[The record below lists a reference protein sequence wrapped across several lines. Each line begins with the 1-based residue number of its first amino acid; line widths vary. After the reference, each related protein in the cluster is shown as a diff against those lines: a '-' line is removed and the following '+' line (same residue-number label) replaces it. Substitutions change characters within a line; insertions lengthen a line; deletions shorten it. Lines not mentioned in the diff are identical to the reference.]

1 MGQSTNMVTHRQIMN
16 TLIRAEDAKSI
27 NPINIENVKIHLKV
41 ITAERCSSENWRP
54 GKINRRT
61 KNNSNELG
69 GRGGLRSFVYVKE
82 PLLG

>member
-1 MGQSTNMVTHRQIMN
+1 MN

-27 NPINIENVKIHLKV
+27 NPINIENVKIHLV

-54 GKINRRT
+54 EEKSNRRT

-69 GRGGLRSFVYVKE
+69 GKRRPEELCVCERAIADRNECILFSALFE
-82 PLLG
+82 